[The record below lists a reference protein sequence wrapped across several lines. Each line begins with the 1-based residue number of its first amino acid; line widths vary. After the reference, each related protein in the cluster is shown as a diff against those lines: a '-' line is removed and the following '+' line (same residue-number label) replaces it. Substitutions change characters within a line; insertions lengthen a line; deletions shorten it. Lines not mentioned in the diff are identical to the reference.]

1 MADDAIDRK
10 AEERMEFSTSKEVS
24 VAPTF
29 EAMHLKENLLR
40 GIYAY
45 GYESPSAVQSRAIVQ
60 ICKGRDTIAQAQSGT
75 GKTATFSISILQVID
90 TAVRESQ
97 ALVLSPTREL
107 ATQIQSV
114 LLALGDY
121 MNVQCHACIGG
132 TNVGEDIRKLDYG
145 QHVVSGTPGR
155 VADMIRRRNLRT
167 RNIKMLVLDEAD
179 ELLNRGFREQIYDV
193 YRYLPPA
200 TQVVVVSAT
209 LPYDVLDMT
218 TKFMTDPVRVLVK
231 RDELTLEG
239 LKQYFIAVEKEE
251 WKFDTLCDLYDTLT
265 ITQAVIFCNTRRKV
279 DWLTDKMRDANF
291 TVSSMHG
298 EMPQKERDSIM
309 QEFRQG
315 NSRVL
320 ISTDVWA
327 RGIDVQQ
334 VSLVINYDLPSNR
347 ENYIHRIG
355 RSGRFGRKGV
365 AINFVTSEDVRILRD
380 IERKCTYDRRMR
392 TIANS
397 LHSLLLHPDRRD
409 ADECCRPA
417 CLSIADVPDEHIE
430 ISRLR
435 LDDYRPNSWLLPAK
449 PKAWID
455 IVHAT
460 APKRM
465 TWCKDCVIGK
475 RPLGMEMGICSQNVS
490 CLIVV
495 LYEAPADASKV

>member
-1 MADDAIDRK
+1 MFIRSYYTEVPARDFPNFVAQNPELNAHTIRIHPNTPKMADGIDRNADDK
-10 AEERMEFSTSKEVS
+10 MEFSTSKEVT

-60 ICKGRDTIAQAQSGT
+60 VCKGRDTIAQAQSGT

-90 TAVRESQ
+90 TAVRETQ

-114 LLALGDY
+114 IMGLGDY

-209 LPYDVLDMT
+209 LPYD
-218 TKFMTDPVRVLVK
+218 R
-231 RDELTLEG
+231 
-239 LKQYFIAVEKEE
+239 
-251 WKFDTLCDLYDTLT
+251 
-265 ITQAVIFCNTRRKV
+265 
-279 DWLTDKMRDANF
+279 
-291 TVSSMHG
+291 
-298 EMPQKERDSIM
+298 ERDSIM
-309 QEFRQG
+309 QDFRQA

-365 AINFVTSEDVRILRD
+365 AINFVTQDDVRILRD
-380 IERKCTYDRRMR
+380 IELYYSTQIDEMPMNV
-392 TIANS
+392 AD
-397 LHSLLLHPDRRD
+397 LL
-409 ADECCRPA
+409 A
-417 CLSIADVPDEHIE
+417 
-430 ISRLR
+430 
-435 LDDYRPNSWLLPAK
+435 
-449 PKAWID
+449 
-455 IVHAT
+455 
-460 APKRM
+460 
-465 TWCKDCVIGK
+465 
-475 RPLGMEMGICSQNVS
+475 
-490 CLIVV
+490 
-495 LYEAPADASKV
+495 